1 MAKEFDVYFD
11 KTTSYDI
18 ELESKEHVYNIF
30 LGHDSKQVDIFIES
44 LPLHTVVE
52 PTEDIYLIIDSN
64 GVEVD
69 VYGSLTLDPNYICL
83 DSSASTMAHKY
94 ESNLAN
100 DICFGIDIDSSSTWY
115 MVPEESGIEIGANA
129 AFVVRRLRY
138 LYDLDDS
145 VLRSFETQ
153 KLEDLTYIIIPV

>member
-1 MAKEFDVYFD
+1 MAKEFDVYFN

-18 ELESKEHVYNIF
+18 ELGSKEHAYNIF
-30 LGHDSKQVDIFIES
+30 LGRDSKQTDIFIES

-52 PTEDIYLIIDSN
+52 PAEDIYLVIDSG
-64 GVEVD
+64 GVEVEI
-69 VYGSLTLDPNYICL
+69 YGSLTLDPNYICL
-83 DSSASTMAHKY
+83 DSTVVEKSQKY

-115 MVPEESGIEIGANA
+115 MVPEESGIEIGVNA
-129 AFVVRRLRY
+129 AFVVRRLRH

-145 VLRSFETQ
+145 ALRSFETQ
-153 KLEDLTYIIIPV
+153 TLEDLTYIIVPI